1 MFVLPLNIKTLSGEK
16 LPAFNSHSIS
26 RVYTHDK
33 LNKHFY
39 YTKREFPF
47 PFPKY
52 EWISVTDMYS
62 EIILSTFLII
72 ITLPHGYSSPFRC
85 L

>member
-16 LPAFNSHSIS
+16 LPAFNPHSIS
-26 RVYTHDK
+26 RIYTHDK

-47 PFPKY
+47 PFPNANGFQSLICTLK
-52 EWISVTDMYS
+52 
-62 EIILSTFLII
+62 LFCQLFL
-72 ITLPHGYSSPFRC
+72 
-85 L
+85 